1 MPPQEVVL
9 FSHHPLLPC
18 HPETHSN
25 IIFVLIGEIVFI
37 IRPFILL
44 FIEFEL
50 YHAGPI
56 NITVV
61 KKKKQ
66 SSQPNEL
73 TYGGSN
79 KKWKNN
85 KINTEHVR
93 CYKMLGDSL
102 R

>member
-61 KKKKQ
+61 KKK
-66 SSQPNEL
+66 
-73 TYGGSN
+73 N
-79 KKWKNN
+79 KVLNL
-85 KINTEHVR
+85 
-93 CYKMLGDSL
+93 MSL
-102 R
+102 LMVGVTRNGKTIK